1 MSNLKEWVV
10 QLRYPY
16 TALIISTIWTG
27 TAALILV
34 REDSNIEYLLVLVTV
49 ATMIIAVMGFSSKR
63 R

>member
-1 MSNLKEWVV
+1 MSNLKEWVI

-16 TALIISTIWTG
+16 TALIISTIWVG

-34 REDSNIEYLLVLVTV
+34 REDSNIEYLLVLVSA
-49 ATMIIAVMGFSSKR
+49 ATMIIAAMGFSSKR